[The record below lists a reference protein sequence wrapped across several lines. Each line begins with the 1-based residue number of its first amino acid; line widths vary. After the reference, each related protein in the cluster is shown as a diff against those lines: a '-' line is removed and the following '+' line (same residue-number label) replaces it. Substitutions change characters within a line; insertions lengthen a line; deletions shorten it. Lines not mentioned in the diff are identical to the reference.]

1 MYKDIIK
8 AMEKYADEGNIP
20 IMEKKG
26 IDFLCKFIEKNDIK
40 SILELGTAIGYS
52 AIRMALVNKD
62 IKVTSIERNQD
73 RYMMAVKN
81 VKACDLE
88 DRITL
93 ICGDALD
100 VDIKEKY
107 DMIFIDAAKAQNT
120 NFFNKY
126 KENLNKYGVI
136 VTDNISF
143 HGFVESKEEI
153 ENKNLR
159 GLVMKIRDYIE
170 FLKNHPEYETKFY
183 KVGDGIAIT
192 YKKEDIN
199 E

>member
-1 MYKDIIK
+1 MKEGDRMNAQMTLAREVFYYLHKKLLISRQYYCEYNYAFIFDTVDKSYCSDLISK
-8 AMEKYADEGNIP
+8 AYNRV
-20 IMEKKG
+20 
-26 IDFLCKFIEKNDIK
+26 
-40 SILELGTAIGYS
+40 GY
-52 AIRMALVNKD
+52 
-62 IKVTSIERNQD
+62 
-73 RYMMAVKN
+73 
-81 VKACDLE
+81 
-88 DRITL
+88 
-93 ICGDALD
+93 
-100 VDIKEKY
+100 
-107 DMIFIDAAKAQNT
+107 
-120 NFFNKY
+120 
-126 KENLNKYGVI
+126 NLNKDGVI

-159 GLVMKIRDYIE
+159 GLVLKIRDYID